1 MCNFEHKALTIYGC
15 ALWFLELGGGDT
27 HFEGGSGCERRERR
41 VAVTM
46 KQVELNVGDSPH
58 ACEWKK
64 GLSPIQLNQYSQ
76 AWPKLCDS
84 PHL

>member
-1 MCNFEHKALTIYGC
+1 MCNFEHKSLTTYEC

-27 HFEGGSGCERRERR
+27 HFEGDSGCERRERR

-58 ACEWKK
+58 TFEWKNE
-64 GLSPIQLNQYSQ
+64 LPPIQLGRYSH
-76 AWPKLCDS
+76 AWPNLGDS
-84 PHL
+84 PYL